1 MACGQQSQASEYSSR
16 HGVMPLLIM
25 SSELVVKVVN
35 TEDMTR
41 VIYLR
46 EQPKAVKHLSW
57 HPSGSHLAVSCSD
70 GIIYIYSL
78 ASEDEPQLVK
88 KVDGIIRSLET
99 EAEASS
105 TVVWHPDGR
114 TFAAPTA
121 TRGGRTSTIAFH

>member
-1 MACGQQSQASEYSSR
+1 MECSSD
-16 HGVMPLLIM
+16 VSLLLIID
-25 SSELVVKVVN
+25 SESVVKVVN

-57 HPSGSHLAVSCSD
+57 HPSGTHLVVSCSD
-70 GIIYIYSL
+70 GIIYVYSWP
-78 ASEDEPQLVK
+78 SEGEPELVR

-105 TVVWHPDGR
+105 RVVWHPDGQA
-114 TFAAPTA
+114 FAAPTA
-121 TRGGRTSTIAFH
+121 TRGTTDRVLRHIVSTC